1 MSATTRGARSMLS
14 FLTSQAI
21 ALSQVKA
28 KDGEPTNASQD
39 NVGAAS
45 PRRKS
50 LFKSLFEALVK
61 PRTPKPGIEAKIHRR
76 TDRDGTNT

>member
-1 MSATTRGARSMLS
+1 MLS
-14 FLTSQAI
+14 FVTSQAI

-39 NVGAAS
+39 NVGATPS
-45 PRRKS
+45 RRKS
-50 LFKSLFEALVK
+50 LFARLFEALVK
-61 PRTPKPGIEAKIHRR
+61 PRTPKPGIEAKVHRP

>member
-1 MSATTRGARSMLS
+1 MLS

-28 KDGEPTNASQD
+28 KDGEPTNASQED
-39 NVGAAS
+39 SVGAAS

-50 LFKSLFEALVK
+50 LFKRVLEALVK
-61 PRTPKPGIEAKIHRR
+61 PRTSKPGLEAKVHRR
-76 TDRDGTNT
+76 TDGTNT

>member
-1 MSATTRGARSMLS
+1 MLS

-50 LFKSLFEALVK
+50 LFKRVLEALVK
-61 PRTPKPGIEAKIHRR
+61 PRTSKPGLEAKVHRR
-76 TDRDGTNT
+76 TDGTNT

>member
-1 MSATTRGARSMLS
+1 MLS

-28 KDGEPTNASQD
+28 KDGEPTNASQED

-50 LFKSLFEALVK
+50 LFKRVLEALVK
-61 PRTPKPGIEAKIHRR
+61 PRTSKPGLEAKVHRR
-76 TDRDGTNT
+76 TDGTNT